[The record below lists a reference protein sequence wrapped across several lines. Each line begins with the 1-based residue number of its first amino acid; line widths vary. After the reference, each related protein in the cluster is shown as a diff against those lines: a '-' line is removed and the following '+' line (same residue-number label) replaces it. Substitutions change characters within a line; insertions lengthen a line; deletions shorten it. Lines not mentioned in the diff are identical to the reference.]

1 MRRNRIFT
9 FVLYI
14 SFALLIVIAFI
25 LSLFIT
31 ENKEKTSPQ
40 KEDFVVLKEGK
51 EISAIYYDG
60 TNVWIGGN
68 DGVTVCNADTMEEV
82 RYLEEF
88 KLIYSAEITQ
98 TPDGTV
104 WIGHEDG
111 LTGIQDI
118 AGEKR
123 VDFHYPDIPKG
134 RINTVEWDGER
145 LWVGTYNGGA
155 GLICEDTGWRVDRI
169 YNRSNGLCSDS
180 VNVICNAGESLWFAS
195 YLDTKNGGIS
205 ILEKDEFQYLT
216 SEDGIPHPYVT
227 SLQYLGDNK
236 MLVGTGYMDTGG
248 LALVQKAE
256 NGYKVTETYSVEDG
270 LPGEKVRQLFL
281 DSEGFLWITTEY
293 DGIVI
298 LNYERD
304 GLKKDLNG
312 IYLTEG
318 NGLSDNEI
326 KCIAE
331 TPQGYWLG
339 GKYGLT
345 LINRSFVR
353 EKLQ

>member
-68 DGVTVCNADTMEEV
+68 DGVTVYNADTMEEV

-111 LTGIQDI
+111 LTGIC
-118 AGEKR
+118 
-123 VDFHYPDIPKG
+123 P
-134 RINTVEWDGER
+134 
-145 LWVGTYNGGA
+145 
-155 GLICEDTGWRVDRI
+155 
-169 YNRSNGLCSDS
+169 
-180 VNVICNAGESLWFAS
+180 
-195 YLDTKNGGIS
+195 
-205 ILEKDEFQYLT
+205 
-216 SEDGIPHPYVT
+216 
-227 SLQYLGDNK
+227 
-236 MLVGTGYMDTGG
+236 
-248 LALVQKAE
+248 
-256 NGYKVTETYSVEDG
+256 
-270 LPGEKVRQLFL
+270 
-281 DSEGFLWITTEY
+281 
-293 DGIVI
+293 
-298 LNYERD
+298 
-304 GLKKDLNG
+304 
-312 IYLTEG
+312 
-318 NGLSDNEI
+318 
-326 KCIAE
+326 
-331 TPQGYWLG
+331 
-339 GKYGLT
+339 
-345 LINRSFVR
+345 R
-353 EKLQ
+353 E